1 MKKEQLAINSVST
14 RQGDLVE
21 ALDAYAAAGFR
32 QVEFVLPLV
41 KDWLARDH
49 DVTDVR
55 RLLEDRDLR
64 AIGGFQTHV
73 ACFAPDDARQAN
85 HAIHLDNAR
94 LIHELGGGTL
104 VVGTDGPQ
112 GARDPKLDPMSLLD
126 PIADTLAELCRA
138 VEGLQV
144 AIALEFNWSPVIKS
158 LQSAVAVARRVN
170 HPQLGVLFDPAHY
183 YTTPTKFEDLTAET
197 VPWIK
202 HVHLDDMRD
211 KPADLSHCN
220 DDRVLPGEG
229 ILNLPALI
237 GSLERYGYS
246 GLYSIE
252 MFNAD
257 LWQLPAG
264 EAARLCYES
273 LLPLCR

>member
-14 RQGDLVE
+14 RQSDLVE

-41 KDWLARDH
+41 KEWLAKDH
-49 DVTDVR
+49 TVADVR
-55 RLLEDRDLR
+55 GLLEERGLR

-73 ACFAPDDARQAN
+73 ACFAPPDTRQTN
-85 HAIHLDNAR
+85 REIHLTNAQ
-94 LIHELGGGTL
+94 LIHDLGGGTL

-112 GARDPKLDPMSLLD
+112 GERDPKADPLSLLD
-126 PIADTLAELCRA
+126 PIADALAEVCQA
-138 VEGLQV
+138 IEGLRV
-144 AIALEFNWSPVIKS
+144 AIALEFNWSPVVKS
-158 LQSAVAVARRVN
+158 LQSAVAVVRRVN

-183 YTTPTKFEDLTAET
+183 YTTPTKLEHLTAET

-220 DDRVLPGEG
+220 NDRVLPGEG
-229 ILNLPALI
+229 ILDLAALI
-237 GSLERYGYS
+237 GTLERHGYK

-257 LWQLPAG
+257 LWQLPAQ
-264 EAARLCYES
+264 EAARLCYQS
-273 LLPLCR
+273 LLPLCE